1 VGDSIHRTLKIIAL
15 ALAFLLLCSVASA
28 TTLNVGPKTKYPTIQ
43 SAINAAHDGD
53 TIKVAYGTY
62 HENVKINKGGLTL
75 LGTNYP
81 KVDGFYFTVY
91 GNVVNGFS
99 FQKYGI
105 STEFDARPN
114 IIRNNYFYNC
124 GIDLAGAIG
133 DTQIINNQIAGGT
146 ISLGDTSSNILIKG
160 TTISKSKRGLWMGNE
175 ARLPTVTGCTFKNCE
190 YAVYFT
196 GYGGVPSLSTFYGNK
211 YISNKHNFGWN

>member
-1 VGDSIHRTLKIIAL
+1 M
-15 ALAFLLLCSVASA
+15 
-28 TTLNVGPKTKYPTIQ
+28 
-43 SAINAAHDGD
+43 
-53 TIKVAYGTY
+53 
-62 HENVKINKGGLTL
+62 
-75 LGTNYP
+75 
-81 KVDGFYFTVY
+81 
-91 GNVVNGFS
+91 VNGFS
-99 FQKYGI
+99 FQKYGV

-133 DTQIINNQIAGGT
+133 DTQIINNQITGGT
-146 ISLGDTSSNILIKG
+146 ISLGDTSNILIKG
-160 TTISKSKRGLWMGNE
+160 TTISQSKRGLWMGNE

-196 GYGGVPSLSTFYGNK
+196 GYGGIPSLDTFYGNK